1 MGDRMK
7 RVAGWMIGWV
17 AVVAVMPLV
26 GCKGTNILSKNE
38 EIRLGREVAEEVE
51 KEYVVSRNPAD
62 NAMIES
68 MGQRIVAAN
77 QLNWPFTFKIL
88 EDRQVNA
95 FSLPGGPVYVFRGL
109 IDLSEGDEDE
119 IACVLAHEIAHITRR
134 HAAKQYS
141 QGVLADIAILI
152 GTQGTMQDI
161 AQIASV
167 FVSMRYS
174 RDMEY
179 EADTEG
185 IRYAYRAGYDPNGLI
200 RFFSKLQRLEKEG
213 QGDIITNNLR
223 SHPMTGARI
232 ERAKK
237 EIQRITQEVTA
248 EMEAQY
254 AARNR

>member
-1 MGDRMK
+1 MK
-7 RVAGWMIGWV
+7 RLSTFQV
-17 AVVAVMPLV
+17 AVWTVLLGGALGAG
-26 GCKGTNILSKNE
+26 GCKGTNILSKSE
-38 EIRLGREVAEEVE
+38 EIRLGREVAEQVE
-51 KEYVVSRNPAD
+51 KEYVVSKNPAD
-62 NAMIES
+62 VAMIEQ

-77 QLNWPFTFKIL
+77 KLDWPFTFKIL
-88 EDRQVNA
+88 EDNQVNA
-95 FSLPGGPVYVFRGL
+95 FSLPGGPVYLFRGL
-109 IDLSEGDEDE
+109 LDMSEGDMDE
-119 IACVLAHEIAHITRR
+119 IACVMAHEIAHITRR

-141 QGVLADIAILI
+141 QGVLTDIAILI
-152 GTQGTMQDI
+152 GTQGAIQDI
-161 AQIASV
+161 AQITHL

-213 QGDIITNNLR
+213 KGDVITNNLR

-237 EIQRITQEVTA
+237 EIERITQEVNEQLEA
-248 EMEAQY
+248 EFHRRQ
-254 AARNR
+254 